1 VSPRTGRRA
10 GDSGTREAILDAARA
25 RFARSGYDGATTRGI
40 AAEAGV
46 DPALL
51 HHFFGTKERLFVAA
65 MRFPMLPSE
74 FLSDVVTAERDRL
87 GEVIVRL
94 VMQIWDDPDARS
106 TALGLLRSAVTNE
119 GAARML
125 REFVSSAILSV
136 VQRAAAT
143 PDADFRASLVASQ
156 VVGLAFARFV
166 VEFEPIAS
174 ASADELVTAIGP
186 TIQRYLTG
194 EIGGGRGR

>member
-1 VSPRTGRRA
+1 MSPRTGRRA
-10 GDSGTREAILDAARA
+10 GDSGTRQAILDAARA
-25 RFARSGYDGATTRGI
+25 RFARAGYDGASMRGI

-46 DPALL
+46 DPALV

-106 TALGLLRSAVTNE
+106 TVLGLFRSAVTNE

-166 VEFEPIAS
+166 VEFEAIAS
-174 ASADELVTAIGP
+174 AGVDELVAAIGP

-194 EIGGGRGR
+194 EIAGGPV